1 MSMDV
6 LGRQISEN
14 GVLHLMDNENPGEV
28 TWFTL
33 CGRKSHATDALP
45 LQKFDAGENC
55 CTVCVKMQRGN
66 QLLHSRLATSF
77 DKCLGGQVNLSS
89 RTA

>member
-1 MSMDV
+1 MS
-6 LGRQISEN
+6 QN
-14 GVLHLMDNENPGEV
+14 KALHLMDNEKPGQP

-33 CGRKSHATDALP
+33 CGRKIRATHALP
-45 LQKFDAGENC
+45 LQKFDTGENC
-55 CTVCVKMQRGN
+55 CTVCVRMQRGN
-66 QLLHSRLATSF
+66 ELLHSRLATSF